1 MKRYLITSA
10 LPYANGPIH
19 FGHLAGAYLPAD
31 IFNRPA
37 MRASTYET
45 SGLGAA
51 MDCAVGL
58 KIHSDFATAVEEM
71 TAIGEVFE
79 PKPEHVELYDALY
92 HRVYKKMYKH
102 LKPLYEAIKEI
113 TGYPE

>member
-1 MKRYLITSA
+1 MRVSGGGSQSDQAMQIT
-10 LPYANGPIH
+10 
-19 FGHLAGAYLPAD
+19 AD

-37 MRASTYET
+37 MRANTFET

-51 MDCAVGL
+51 IDCAVGL
-58 KIHSDFATAVEEM
+58 KIYSDFSTAVREM
-71 TAIGEVFE
+71 TAIGDVFE
-79 PKPEHVELYDALY
+79 PNPEHVELYDALY

-113 TGYPE
+113 TGYPER